1 MLNWIRTFFVLY
13 ILMFSGIYLAGQDKY
28 FVSFTDKNSSEFSI
42 DNPSDFLT
50 EKSILR
56 RQRQGIEIDGSDIPV
71 SATYVQQLKDVGAK
85 VLYTLRWFNGAVI
98 EIYEAET
105 IELINNLESVLTI
118 KKIYEQGHKS
128 ISEPEEEIFPIFTQ
142 AKDPS
147 DYYNYG
153 WSSNQI
159 KIHNGN
165 WLHNKGFRGQG
176 ITIAVLDA
184 GYFRANTLPTFN
196 SLWADERVLA
206 TKDFVNPLSDIYQ
219 EHSHGM
225 LVLSVMAGNSP
236 GELIGTAPEANYILI
251 RSEDVK
257 SEQIIEEYNWAAAA
271 EFADSL
277 GADIIN
283 SSLGYYAYDAP
294 WQNHPYSSMDG
305 KTTPSSLAAN
315 AAAAKGIL
323 VVVSAGNEGDTF
335 WKHISTP
342 ADAKGILAVGA
353 VNSVG
358 QYVSFSS
365 IGPSADGRIKPEIA
379 AQGYRTVVQTTNGE
393 IGSANGTSFSAPI
406 ISGLSACL
414 WQALPNI
421 TVQQLIDRIKL
432 SASVYSQPN
441 NFIGF
446 GLPNFYAAIDSLP
459 PYTQGSQLHIYPNP
473 TMSEISIRLAYPI
486 ESQFKISLLSYTGA
500 VLKSESFKSNSLIH
514 KLVIPEDYPT
524 GVYFVQLVSE
534 YEKRVGRV
542 VKFQTK

>member
-1 MLNWIRTFFVLY
+1 MLNKIRKIFAFY
-13 ILMFSGIYLAGQDKY
+13 ILMFSCMYLAGQDKY
-28 FVSFTDKNSSEFSI
+28 FVSFTDKNNSEFSI
-42 DNPSDFLT
+42 DNPSEFLT
-50 EKSILR
+50 QKSIQR
-56 RQRQGIEIDGSDIPV
+56 RHRQGLEVDNSDIPV
-71 SATYVQQLKDVGAK
+71 SATYVQQLKDAGAK

-98 EIYEAET
+98 EIYDAET

-118 KKIYEQGHKS
+118 RKIYEQGHKTS
-128 ISEPEEEIFPIFTQ
+128 IEPEEEIFPIFTQ
-142 AKDPS
+142 AKDPN
-147 DYYNYG
+147 DFYNYG

-165 WLHNKGFRGQG
+165 WLHNKGYRGQG
-176 ITIAVLDA
+176 ITIAVFDA
-184 GYFRANTLPTFN
+184 GYFRANTLSTFN
-196 SLWADERVLA
+196 KLWADERVVA
-206 TKDFVNPLSDIYQ
+206 TKDFVNPLSNIYQ

-236 GELIGTAPEANYILI
+236 GELVGTAPEANYILI
-251 RSEDVK
+251 RSEDAR

-283 SSLGYYAYDAP
+283 SSLGYYVYDAP

-305 KTTPSSLAAN
+305 KTTPAALAAN
-315 AAAAKGIL
+315 AAAEKGIL
-323 VVVSAGNEGDTF
+323 VVVSAGNEGETL

-353 VNSVG
+353 VNSSG

-379 AQGYRTVVQTTNGE
+379 AQGYKTVVQTTSGE
-393 IGSANGTSFSAPI
+393 IGSANGTSFSAPV

-432 SASVYSQPN
+432 SASFHSQPN

-446 GLPNFYAAIDSLP
+446 GLPNYSAALDSLP
-459 PYTQGSQLHIYPNP
+459 AYIQGTQLHIYPNP
-473 TMSEISIRLAYPI
+473 TMSEISIRLPHPI
-486 ESQFKISLLSYTGA
+486 LSQFKVALLSYTGT
-500 VLKSESFKSNSLIH
+500 VLKSETFSSNSLVH
-514 KLVIPEDYPT
+514 KLIIPEDYPT

-534 YEKRVGRV
+534 NEKRVGRV
-542 VKFQTK
+542 VKFQTR